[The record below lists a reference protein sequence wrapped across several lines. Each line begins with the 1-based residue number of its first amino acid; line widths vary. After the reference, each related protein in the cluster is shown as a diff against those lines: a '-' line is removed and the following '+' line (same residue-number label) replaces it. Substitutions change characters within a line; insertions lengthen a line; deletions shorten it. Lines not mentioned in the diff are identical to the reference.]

1 MYFCSMQK
9 FKKNWDIT
17 SNWQLIFPLL
27 GIIGLLACGYFV
39 ATRIMPST
47 IEDVMYEYL
56 FIYLVTLVLAYLF
69 YRFCMWVF
77 PNLIQ
82 KWKVQNRWEMIA
94 IFIVFAITGSASA
107 RLSAPL
113 LDLIGLDKSSMSG
126 WFFWPLRLLIIFP
139 IYQVLLVVMGWLFG
153 QFEFFWAF
161 EKKMLARFGI
171 KL

>member
-1 MYFCSMQK
+1 MQT

-17 SNWQLIFPLL
+17 SNWQLIFPFL
-27 GIIGLLACGYFV
+27 GIIGLLGCGYFV

-47 IEDVMYEYL
+47 FEDVTYEYI
-56 FIYLVTLVLAYLF
+56 FIYGITLVLAYAF

-77 PNLIQ
+77 PKLIN
-82 KWKVQNRWEMIA
+82 KWNIKNRWEMIA

-113 LDLIGLDKSSMSG
+113 LEVIGIDRDSMSG
-126 WFFWPLRLLIIFP
+126 WFFWPLRLIIIFP
-139 IYQVLLVVMGWLFG
+139 IYQVLLVVMGWVFG

-161 EKKMLARFGI
+161 EKKMLARFGL

>member
-1 MYFCSMQK
+1 MQK
-9 FKKNWDIT
+9 LKKNWDIT

-27 GIIGLLACGYFV
+27 GIIGLLACGYFI
-39 ATRIMPST
+39 ASRIMPST
-47 IEDVMYEYL
+47 FEDVTYEYV
-56 FIYLVTLVLAYLF
+56 FIYGVTLLLAFLF
-69 YRFCMWVF
+69 YKFCMWVF
-77 PNLIQ
+77 PRLIT
-82 KWKVQNRWEMIA
+82 KWKIENRWEMIA

-113 LDLIGLDKSSMSG
+113 LESLGIDKESMSA
-126 WFFWPLRLLIIFP
+126 WLFWPLRLLIIFP

-161 EKKMLARFGI
+161 EKKMLARFGL